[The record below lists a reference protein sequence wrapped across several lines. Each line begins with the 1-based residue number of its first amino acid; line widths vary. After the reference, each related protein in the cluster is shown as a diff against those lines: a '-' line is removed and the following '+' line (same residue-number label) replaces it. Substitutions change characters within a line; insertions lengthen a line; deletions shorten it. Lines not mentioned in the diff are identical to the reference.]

1 MIDNR
6 PAAAA
11 TKTGLPGARALG
23 AGGEDSRR
31 AVEQGAAAAQR
42 REHVAPKLE
51 ALEIVAGVHV
61 ETPDT
66 SWARFC
72 LGGHK

>member
-23 AGGEDSRR
+23 AGGEDGRR

-42 REHVAPKLE
+42 GEQVGPKLE
-51 ALEIVAGVHV
+51 ALERVAVVHM
-61 ETPDT
+61 ETT
-66 SWARFC
+66 HTGCVRVC

>member
-11 TKTGLPGARALG
+11 TKTRLSGARALG
-23 AGGEDSRR
+23 ADGEDGRR

-51 ALEIVAGVHV
+51 ALERMAAVHV
-61 ETPDT
+61 EAADT
-66 SWARFC
+66 GCTQVDFVV
-72 LGGHK
+72 HK